1 MAFSRIAARKDAS
14 MPNSC
19 FRLLASRWSSSLS
32 KASSSSNPLPPFS
45 PFALSHEY
53 QNQSPPSVH
62 RRLMDSILSNQ
73 RLIGQKPYIALA
85 ESLSLSR
92 PSGKFVASSDQD
104 HLETIGKLIGFPIN
118 STELMDLEI
127 VANARK
133 VFDEM
138 PQPAKNGEM
147 YCMPTFNQL
156 ISHERK
162 PKKRSSRTRALEG
175 CPQKAG
181 VCVRVFTRAPKK
193 PNSAQRKLAKV
204 RLSNGKDTFAYIPG
218 EGHNLQEHSIVMIRG
233 GRVPD
238 LPGVKF
244 HCIRGVKD
252 LMGLP
257 NRRRGRSKY
266 GAEKPK
272 SG

>member
-1 MAFSRIAARKDAS
+1 MALSRLAARKDVAIS
-14 MPNSC
+14 NSC
-19 FRLLASRWSSSLS
+19 FRFLANRLSSNLSQPSSSPISPPPLSLLA
-32 KASSSSNPLPPFS
+32 N
-45 PFALSHEY
+45 
-53 QNQSPPSVH
+53 QNQSDTSV
-62 RRLMDSILSNQ
+62 RRRIMDSILSNQ
-73 RLIGQKPYIALA
+73 AQIGSKPYQ
-85 ESLSLSR
+85 
-92 PSGKFVASSDQD
+92 SGSFVLGPDQD
-104 HLETIGKLIGFPIN
+104 RLQSIRNMIGFPI
-118 STELMDLEI
+118 SSSESMELERI
-127 VANARK
+127 INAHK

-138 PQPAKNGEM
+138 PQRNEKREDEM
-147 YCMPTFNQL
+147 YCMPTYNQL
-156 ISHERK
+156 LFNERK

-218 EGHNLQEHSIVMIRG
+218 EGHNLQEHSIVLIRG

-257 NRRRGRSKY
+257 NRRQGRSKY

-272 SG
+272 